1 MKRVTTFFFLLILS
15 TSCMNE
21 TTAQKF
27 SGSFAG
33 NQTGIVSTATFT
45 TEKDQLKGKVVMN
58 GKTGTVTGVVTDTLC
73 MGTIYD
79 EEMHKNYSFSAT
91 INNSTLRFAI
101 TFPELNNQVIE
112 LVMQKEQTQQ
122 AKTKSTAG
130 KGDRNK
136 AVVGLWRYTEVLSS
150 GSGGNY
156 MSFSTDYF
164 MEFKEDG
171 TALSWTGN
179 SAGGSSDVSI
189 SAAESDKTEKSNWR
203 TDTEKLYFID
213 PATGKEVHTFYY
225 AEPSRMMLH
234 DGKGTRKVLQRIR

>member
-1 MKRVTTFFFLLILS
+1 V
-15 TSCMNE
+15 
-21 TTAQKF
+21 
-27 SGSFAG
+27 
-33 NQTGIVSTATFT
+33 
-45 TEKDQLKGKVVMN
+45 
-58 GKTGTVTGVVTDTLC
+58 
-73 MGTIYD
+73 
-79 EEMHKNYSFSAT
+79 
-91 INNSTLRFAI
+91 
-101 TFPELNNQVIE
+101 E
-112 LVMQKEQTQQ
+112 LVMQKEQKQP
-122 AKTKSTAG
+122 AKTTTAAG
-130 KGDRNK
+130 KGSRNK

-171 TALSWTGN
+171 TVLSWTGK

-189 SAAESDKTEKSNWR
+189 SAEESAKTEKSNWR